1 MAVAHEEE
9 FSLAVA
15 RKVRN
20 GFWGQFCRSNT
31 FTQIGFNIVLMKRL
45 YEKPNTSLSH
55 DMERRKVNGY
65 KLLY

>member
-1 MAVAHEEE
+1 M
-9 FSLAVA
+9 FL
-15 RKVRN
+15 
-20 GFWGQFCRSNT
+20 GGQFCRSNT

-45 YEKPNTSLSH
+45 YEKPNTSLCH